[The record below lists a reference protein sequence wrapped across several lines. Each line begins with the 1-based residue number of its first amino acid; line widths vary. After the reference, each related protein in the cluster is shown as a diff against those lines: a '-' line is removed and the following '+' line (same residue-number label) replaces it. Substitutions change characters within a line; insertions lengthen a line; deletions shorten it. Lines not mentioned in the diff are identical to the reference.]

1 MSPPSSSPRIDPMS
15 RRVDGLARTIS
26 GARETLRLGILK
38 LTDSAPVVMA
48 QELGLFAEERLDVA
62 IAVEPSWANIADK
75 LAYGILD
82 GAILLPPLA
91 MAICLGLR
99 GAASCPLVV
108 PMSLSLGGNTV
119 TLSAALA
126 DALPRGTLGKGPLAV
141 AQALATLHALR
152 RGGGSPTLAVVH
164 AFSTHNLLLRY
175 WLAAG
180 GIDPERDLNL
190 VIVPPARVV
199 QAIQQGR
206 IDGFCAG
213 APWGRVAER
222 AGLGVTVA
230 TSHDIWRNGPEKI
243 FAVRAAWAERHPETL
258 QALLRALLRAARI
271 CDDPAR
277 ASEIAATLSHERYLD
292 MPAELLLSS
301 LPGGGARASQTASVF
316 FANAATFPW
325 RSHALW
331 TLREMARWG
340 FIGAD
345 LDVSAAAHAIYRP
358 DLYAIAAAAVGA
370 SVPVADRKT
379 EGTHRGAWT
388 IDARPSPITMGP
400 DLFCDSLVFDPAAL
414 PLRVAA
420 P

>member
-1 MSPPSSSPRIDPMS
+1 
-15 RRVDGLARTIS
+15 
-26 GARETLRLGILK
+26 
-38 LTDSAPVVMA
+38 
-48 QELGLFAEERLDVA
+48 
-62 IAVEPSWANIADK
+62 
-75 LAYGILD
+75 
-82 GAILLPPLA
+82 
-91 MAICLGLR
+91 
-99 GAASCPLVV
+99 
-108 PMSLSLGGNTV
+108 
-119 TLSAALA
+119 
-126 DALPRGTLGKGPLAV
+126 
-141 AQALATLHALR
+141 
-152 RGGGSPTLAVVH
+152 
-164 AFSTHNLLLRY
+164 
-175 WLAAG
+175 
-180 GIDPERDLNL
+180 
-190 VIVPPARVV
+190 
-199 QAIQQGR
+199 
-206 IDGFCAG
+206 
-213 APWGRVAER
+213 
-222 AGLGVTVA
+222 
-230 TSHDIWRNGPEKI
+230 
-243 FAVRAAWAERHPETL
+243 
-258 QALLRALLRAARI
+258 
-271 CDDPAR
+271 
-277 ASEIAATLSHERYLD
+277 

-400 DLFCDSLVFDPAAL
+400 DLFCDGLVFDPAAL